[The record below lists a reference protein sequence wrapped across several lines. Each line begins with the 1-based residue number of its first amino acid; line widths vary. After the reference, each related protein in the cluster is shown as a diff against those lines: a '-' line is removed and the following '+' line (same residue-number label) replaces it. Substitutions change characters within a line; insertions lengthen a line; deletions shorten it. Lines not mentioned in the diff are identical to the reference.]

1 MNRNDIFFNNLR
13 SKIGLEGLEDF
24 KNSELNEFLS
34 TLAEKDVDL
43 FFLSDLI
50 RFVKEEK
57 KDILNQFKDIDSDDD
72 SIYYVEL
79 VLLRYILSKLKPD
92 LFSDFKIILSVIGKA
107 SIQSILE
114 DEKWEFTKKITIEID
129 FILLKL

>member
-114 DEKWEFTKKITIEID
+114 DEK
-129 FILLKL
+129 